1 MCVGYAWL
9 CAVLVTGSAFRS
21 RDSGVR
27 VGSALRFAVRA
38 SRGAWLPRVPPF
50 RFSASRELAAFGFAF
65 WCRLPCARHMYPIM
79 FDVALEMELV
89 RARRGAPPGPRAPM
103 ARPGPPARPRPSAR
117 ALDRMR
123 HGRGPRSAFFAFAS
137 WFPPRPPPPGSKF
150 DFKML
155 KIIVLSTRGFAHG
168 EGSSCCSGPCSSAQE
183 PAARAFTHSMS
194 RTNKT
199 LYRSPHR
206 ALSLSL
212 SRHFDQG
219 AQMDRPNTVTTQY
232 MLLFSQRSVAL
243 PSVELSQ

>member
-1 MCVGYAWL
+1 MRPGRRSLRWTGTRG
-9 CAVLVTGSAFRS
+9 TGSAGLRVNAQCLIQCTMVKQKHES
-21 RDSGVR
+21 RTKQ
-27 VGSALRFAVRA
+27 
-38 SRGAWLPRVPPF
+38 P
-50 RFSASRELAAFGFAF
+50 
-65 WCRLPCARHMYPIM
+65 
-79 FDVALEMELV
+79 
-89 RARRGAPPGPRAPM
+89 
-103 ARPGPPARPRPSAR
+103 
-117 ALDRMR
+117 
-123 HGRGPRSAFFAFAS
+123 
-137 WFPPRPPPPGSKF
+137 PPRFPYSISEFVGVPLITPHTPPPPPGSKF

-155 KIIVLSTRGFAHG
+155 KIIVLSSRGFAHG

>member
-1 MCVGYAWL
+1 MRGCALCSSRVVPSALVTRASGSGPL
-9 CAVLVTGSAFRS
+9 CASRFAHRAALGFRAFRP
-21 RDSGVR
+21 SGSPRLASLRLLV
-27 VGSALRFAVRA
+27 LRFGVVC
-38 SRGAWLPRVPPF
+38 RVPGTCIRSCSMLRWRWSLFAPG
-50 RFSASRELAAFGFAF
+50 AAP
-65 WCRLPCARHMYPIM
+65 RRARARPWR
-79 FDVALEMELV
+79 A
-89 RARRGAPPGPRAPM
+89 RARRPGRGQAQGPLIACGM
-103 ARPGPPARPRPSAR
+103 AAAPGPPFLPSR
-117 ALDRMR
+117 L
-123 HGRGPRSAFFAFAS
+123 GC
-137 WFPPRPPPPGSKF
+137 PPPPPPPGGKF